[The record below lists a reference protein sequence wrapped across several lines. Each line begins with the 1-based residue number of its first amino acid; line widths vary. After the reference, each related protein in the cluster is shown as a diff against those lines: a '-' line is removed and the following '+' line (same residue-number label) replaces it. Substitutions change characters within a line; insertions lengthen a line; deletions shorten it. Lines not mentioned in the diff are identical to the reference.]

1 MLQQQ
6 PKSGR
11 EKQRV
16 ISGPHHVST
25 LGQLKLCSM
34 SASLRST
41 AVGKLPILV
50 EEREM
55 LVWQAPYQLSELPPR
70 RDHIT
75 SAHVSLASCEL
86 HYHGPPALSPGA
98 GERCS
103 PRAGITGK
111 ATGFVPLPCLP

>member
-16 ISGPHHVST
+16 ISGPHHMST

-50 EEREM
+50 VEREM

-98 GERCS
+98 GERSS